1 MVRKKK
7 TIQVDI
13 ETDKPKGRIEKL
25 GLDYDEQSRLAAQIM
40 TDFNQSEQTKW
51 LWIPERNED
60 VKNYFGVTKS
70 AEWPFKGASRI
81 KSQFFRIVVDTLS
94 GNLIKSLFLPEKPIA
109 VSPAPLG
116 DKTTDLALQNL
127 KYVEDLH
134 NSLQEHEYNLKDVL
148 DKAIP
153 TSLIESF
160 CVLHPTYEYLV
171 NEFYD
176 EVTRLVP
183 AALDPDTL
191 KYDPDTD
198 EVTNTAGEVQ
208 HSLDPN
214 NGYDSDDPDQT
225 PMQEVTFEVE
235 KEECVKDGIDI
246 KIINGY
252 RFYMPLGSPGET
264 PYEKIQ
270 RAPYLVHQLF
280 YTLKEVNQYSEQ
292 NYFENVSIV
301 QNNVLRQWNEA
312 QKKQGKPVIAATVY
326 DRQRELITY
335 TKLVQAGFLLDTA
348 RLEYEYVEVL
358 KWCGKWKINGRWCNI
373 IAWMDRNTSTIL
385 RAEKNVFGI
394 KPYFPLVPFP
404 IDETPYGESICKIIR
419 PVVQEI
425 DLLMRTIT
433 NIALMKAAP
442 PKFYDP
448 ASGFNPQSVGQY
460 GPNSWI
466 PAREPSRNVLIPG
479 TPEDPQAA
487 FQMLNFLVN
496 ILERIT
502 GISETIQGQLSQK
515 ANTTLGEVQ
524 QAVMRSGVRFDT
536 IYERYKMQLK
546 PMFKYI
552 HRLTLRFMPK
562 EKEVELMGKENQG
575 RLLKIHKEQLLGNY
589 EFELQGN
596 SIVTEQNE
604 LQNALS
610 LYNTLGQH
618 PYLTYKPESIYYVL
632 YNIVKHL
639 NPIAM
644 DKILPTPDEVKQ
656 IEKQQAQANS
666 QQEQLGL
673 QMQQGQAQGN
683 PAAAAAQQQMQ
694 LQQQEFQQKAA
705 QSDQVHKQKL
715 QHEQEKHQLDMQQQ
729 QERMRAEQQQAEIEL
744 MQMKARAHAAAQSTG
759 KETPNE

>member
-1 MVRKKK
+1 MAKAKKIVK
-7 TIQVDI
+7 VDI
-13 ETDKPKGRIEKL
+13 NENPPKGHIEKL
-25 GLDYDEQSRLAAQIM
+25 GLDESEQKKLAAQIM

-116 DKTTDLALQNL
+116 SKTTDLALQNIE
-127 KYVEDLH
+127 YVANLH
-134 NSLQEHEYNLKDVL
+134 NSLQAHEYNLRDVL

-176 EVTRLVP
+176 TVTRLVP
-183 AALDPDTL
+183 AEVDPDTL
-191 KYDPDTD
+191 KYDMDTD
-198 EVTNTAGEVQ
+198 EVTNTVGDIVS
-208 HSLDPN
+208 SLNPDS
-214 NGYDSDDPDQT
+214 GYDQEDPDA
-225 PMQEVTFEVE
+225 PKMQEVVFDIE
-235 KEECVKDGIDI
+235 KEECVKDGITI
-246 KIINGY
+246 KVINGY

-280 YTLKEVNQYSEQ
+280 YTLKEVSAYADQGF
-292 NYFENVSIV
+292 FENVTII
-301 QNNVLRQWNEA
+301 QNSVANKFYQQE
-312 QKKQGKPVIAATVY
+312 KKEGRLKNVIAATVY

-335 TKLVQAGFLLDTA
+335 TKLIQAGFLLDTA
-348 RLEYEYVEVL
+348 RLEYEYCEVL
-358 KWCGKWKINGRWCNI
+358 KWCGKWKIKGRLTNC
-373 IAWMDRNTSTIL
+373 IAWIDRNTMTIL
-385 RAEKNVFGI
+385 RVEKNIFGI

-466 PAREPSRNVLIPG
+466 PAREPSRNVLVPPA
-479 TPEDPQAA
+479 PEDPQVA
-487 FQMLNFLVN
+487 FQMLTFLIN

-502 GISETIQGQLSQK
+502 GITETIQGQLSQK

-524 QAVMRSGVRFDT
+524 QATMRAGVRFDT
-536 IYERYKMQLK
+536 IYERYKAQLK
-546 PMFKYI
+546 PMFNYI
-552 HRLTLRFMPK
+552 HRLTLRFMPI
-562 EKEVELMGKENQG
+562 EKEVMLMGKENQG
-575 RLLKIHKEQLLGNY
+575 RLAKIHKEQLLGDY
-589 EFELQGN
+589 EFSLAGN
-596 SIVTEQNE
+596 SITSEQTE
-604 LQNALS
+604 LQNALA

-644 DKILPTPDEVKQ
+644 DKILPTPDEVKELERSAAASQ
-656 IEKQQAQANS
+656 S
-666 QQEQLGL
+666 QQEQKAVAEAS
-673 QMQQGQAQGN
+673 QGGN
-683 PAAAAAQQQMQ
+683 PAADAAKQQMQ
-694 LQQQEFQQKAA
+694 LEQMKFQMKAQQD
-705 QSDQVHKQKL
+705 DQTHKQKL
-715 QHEQEKHQLDMQQQ
+715 THQEDKHKLDMQQQ
-729 QERMRAEQQQAEIEL
+729 IERMRAEQQQAEIEL
-744 MQMKARAHAAAQSTG
+744 MQMKARAHAEAQSTG
-759 KETPNE
+759 KATPNE

>member
-1 MVRKKK
+1 MAKKK
-7 TIQVDI
+7 TVKVDI
-13 ETDKPKGRIEKL
+13 DEDQPKGQIEKI
-25 GLDYDEQSRLAAQIM
+25 GLDYDEQKKLAAQII

-94 GNLIKSLFLPEKPIA
+94 GNLIKSLFQPEKPIQ
-109 VSPAPLG
+109 VTPAPLG
-116 DKTTDLALQNL
+116 ANTTDLAFQNV

-134 NSLQEHEYNLKDVL
+134 NSLQAHEYNLKEVL

-160 CVLHPTYEYLV
+160 CVLHPAYEYLV

-176 EVTRLVP
+176 EVARLVP
-183 AALDPDTL
+183 EGVDLKTL
-191 KYDPDTD
+191 KYDPETD
-198 EVTNTAGEVQ
+198 EVSNTVGQVIP
-208 HSLDPN
+208 SLDPN
-214 NGYDSDDPDQT
+214 NGYDKEDPEA
-225 PMQEVTFEVE
+225 PKMQEVTFEVE
-235 KEECVKDGIDI
+235 KEECVKDGVSI
-246 KIINGY
+246 KVINGY

-280 YTLKEVNQYSEQ
+280 YTLKEVKAYADQG
-292 NYFENVSIV
+292 YFENVNIV
-301 QNNVLRQWNEA
+301 QNAVYKTFNDA
-312 QKKQGKPVIAATVY
+312 QKKQGKPVIAATAY

-358 KWCGKWKINGRWCNI
+358 KWCGKWKINGRWCNV
-373 IAWMDRNTSTIL
+373 IAWIDRNTSTLL
-385 RAEKNVFGI
+385 RVEKNIFGI

-404 IDETPYGESICKIIR
+404 VDETPYGESICKIIR

-466 PAREPSRNVLIPG
+466 PAREPSRNVLVPPA
-479 TPEDPQAA
+479 PEDPQIA
-487 FQMLNFLVN
+487 FQMLQFLIN

-502 GISETIQGQLSQK
+502 GITETIQGQLSQK

-524 QAVMRSGVRFDT
+524 QATMRAGVRFDT
-536 IYERYKMQLK
+536 IYERYKLQLK

-552 HRLTLRFMPK
+552 HKLTLRFMPPSK
-562 EKEVELMGKENQG
+562 EIQLMGKENAG
-575 RLLKIHKEQLLGNY
+575 RLAKIHKEQLLGTY
-589 EFELQGN
+589 EFEFTGN
-596 SIVTEQNE
+596 SITSDQQD

-644 DKILPTPDEVKQ
+644 DKILPTPEEVKQ
-656 IEKQQAQANS
+656 LERAAAASNT
-666 QQEQLGL
+666 QQEQ
-673 QMQQGQAQGN
+673 QAVAQGQQQNSN
-683 PAAAAAQQQMQ
+683 PAAAAAQQQMMMEQ
-694 LQQQEFQQKAA
+694 AKFQMEAA
-705 QSDQVHKQKL
+705 QKEQLHNQKL
-715 QHEQEKHQLDMQQQ
+715 KHQDDKHKLDMQQMV
-729 QERMRAEQQQAEIEL
+729 ERMRAEQQQAEIEL
-744 MQMKARAHAAAQSTG
+744 MQMKARAHAEAQSTG
-759 KETPNE
+759 KATPNA